1 MYNIF
6 RIASVVVPR
15 LPRWLVPALANAFGF
30 AAWLIARKA
39 RKQVTANMIHV
50 LGPAVLSTR
59 AGRGRLRRTV
69 RGVFQNSA
77 RNYLEMFSLPYTPPE
92 WIASHM
98 DIEGVEHLE
107 AALALGRGV
116 ILFSAHFGPIDYL
129 AQWFSAKGYQ
139 MTIPV
144 ERLKDQRILDLITKL
159 RSSQGIHFIPLG
171 DSTAVRSIIL
181 ALRKNCLLYTSP
193 SPRDLSTSRM
203 PSSA

>member
-6 RIASVVVPR
+6 RIAAVVVPR

-77 RNYLEMFSLPYTPPE
+77 RNYLEMFSLPYTP
-92 WIASHM
+92 SS
-98 DIEGVEHLE
+98 
-107 AALALGRGV
+107 LGLRG
-116 ILFSAHFGPIDYL
+116 
-129 AQWFSAKGYQ
+129 
-139 MTIPV
+139 
-144 ERLKDQRILDLITKL
+144 
-159 RSSQGIHFIPLG
+159 
-171 DSTAVRSIIL
+171 
-181 ALRKNCLLYTSP
+181 
-193 SPRDLSTSRM
+193 
-203 PSSA
+203 